1 VEDDD
6 PSLRFDED
14 LTLRREALAD
24 ASGEVLADWGLAA
37 CLRRRR
43 AGALSEPLVRTTA
56 VRVWGSGIYMS

>member
-1 VEDDD
+1 M
-6 PSLRFDED
+6 RFDED

-43 AGALSEPLVRTTA
+43 AGALSEPLVQTTA